1 MFCVIP
7 AIDVLDGRVVRLT
20 QGDDRRVTVYR
31 DDPVA
36 QARAFVD
43 AGARALHVVDLSAA
57 FGRAGLSVGQV
68 QRLAALGVPVQV
80 GGGVRSLDAAR
91 RWLDAGARRVV
102 VGSAVADPSLLA
114 ALARDVGPDKV
125 AVSLDWRHGG
135 LATHGWRTEAAL
147 TKEHVASQLRALG
160 WRAVTVTAVD
170 RDGTGRGPD
179 LDLVAEWLAE
189 GFQVTAAGGIRGAE
203 DIRALRRIG
212 AAGVIVGR
220 ALYDGSLV
228 GDAAAAVLQ
237 C

>member
-1 MFCVIP
+1 MFRVIP

-20 QGDDRRVTVYR
+20 EGDAHRLTVYR

-36 QARAFVD
+36 QGRAFVE
-43 AGARALHVVDLSAA
+43 AGAQALHVVDLSAA

-68 QRLAALGVPVQV
+68 QRLTALGVPVQV

-91 RWLDAGARRVV
+91 RWLDVGARRVV
-102 VGSAVADPSLLA
+102 VGSAVAEPNLLA
-114 ALARDVGPDKV
+114 AFAHELGPNKV
-125 AVSLDWRHGG
+125 AVSLDWRGG
-135 LATHGWRTEAAL
+135 TLTTHGWRADAAF
-147 TKEHVASQLRALG
+147 TKEQVASRLRALG

-179 LDLVAEWLAE
+179 LGLVAEWLAE
-189 GFQVTAAGGIRGAE
+189 GFHVTAAGGIRGAE
-203 DIRALRRIG
+203 DIDALQRLG

-220 ALYDGSLV
+220 ALYDGSLS
-228 GDAAAAVLQ
+228 GEAASAVLQ

>member
-1 MFCVIP
+1 MFSVIP

-20 QGDDRRVTVYR
+20 EGDANRVTVYR

-43 AGARALHVVDLSAA
+43 AGARVLHVVDLSAA

-68 QRLAALGVPVQV
+68 QRLTALGVPVQV
-80 GGGVRSLDAAR
+80 GGGVRSIDAAR
-91 RWLDAGARRVV
+91 RWLDAGVRRVV
-102 VGSAVADPSLLA
+102 VGSAVADPDLLA
-114 ALARDVGPDKV
+114 AFARDVSPERV
-125 AVSLDWRHGG
+125 AVSLDWRQGT
-135 LATHGWRTEAAL
+135 LATHGWRTDAAL
-147 TKEHVASQLRALG
+147 TREQVALRLRALG

-179 LDLVAEWLAE
+179 LDLVAEWIAE
-189 GFQVTAAGGIRGAE
+189 GFEVTAAGGIRGAE
-203 DIRALRRIG
+203 DVDALRRLG

-220 ALYDGSLV
+220 ALYDGSLTGEAV
-228 GDAAAAVLQ
+228 AAVLQ

>member
-1 MFCVIP
+1 MFSVIP

-20 QGDDRRVTVYR
+20 EGDAHRVTVYH

-36 QARAFVD
+36 QARTFVK
-43 AGARALHVVDLSAA
+43 AGARVLHVVDLSAA
-57 FGRAGLSVGQV
+57 LGRTGLSVGQV

-80 GGGVRSLDAAR
+80 GGGVQSLDAAR

-102 VGSAVADPSLLA
+102 VGSAVANRDLLA
-114 ALARDVGPDKV
+114 AFAHEMGPDQV
-125 AVSLDWRHGG
+125 AVSLDWRRGT
-135 LATHGWRTEAAL
+135 LATHGWRTDAAL
-147 TKEHVASQLRALG
+147 TKEQVASRLRALG

-179 LDLVAEWLAE
+179 LDLVAHWIAE
-189 GFQVTAAGGIRGAE
+189 GFQVTAAGGVRGAE
-203 DIRALRRIG
+203 DIDALRRLG

-220 ALYDGSLV
+220 ALYDGSLGAEDV
-228 GDAAAAVLQ
+228 AAVLQ